1 MGNPPTGSIEALV
14 SRTSVTLPT
23 LWKVVWAVTSVL
35 AALIL
40 GLLGMLYQGAKAEWV
55 AMRADVR
62 LLQQQ
67 VAAQPTA
74 TQFQALS
81 NDVRGLDARLRS
93 IERVV
98 FGGDE

>member
-74 TQFQALS
+74 DQFQTLS
-81 NDVRGLDARLRS
+81 NDVRGLDSRLRS

-98 FGGDE
+98 YGGDE

>member
-74 TQFQALS
+74 SQFQTLS
-81 NDVRGLDARLRS
+81 NDVRGL
-93 IERVV
+93 ERVV
-98 FGGDE
+98 YGGDE

>member
-14 SRTSVTLPT
+14 SRTSVSLPT

-74 TQFQALS
+74 SQFQTLS
-81 NDVRGLDARLRS
+81 NDVRGLDARLLS

-98 FGGDE
+98 YGGGE

>member
-1 MGNPPTGSIEALV
+1 
-14 SRTSVTLPT
+14 
-23 LWKVVWAVTSVL
+23 
-35 AALIL
+35 
-40 GLLGMLYQGAKAEWV
+40 
-55 AMRADVR
+55 MRADVR

-74 TQFQALS
+74 TQFQTLS

-98 FGGDE
+98 YGGGE